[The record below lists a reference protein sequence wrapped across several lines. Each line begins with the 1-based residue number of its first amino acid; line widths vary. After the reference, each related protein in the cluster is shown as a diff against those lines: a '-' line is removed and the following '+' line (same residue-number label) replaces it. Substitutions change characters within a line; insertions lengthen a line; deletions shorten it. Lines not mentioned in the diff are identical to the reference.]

1 MSFIDV
7 NVNSSDKDVILT
19 AIRLGYNAVA
29 INTNVKSYADFAK
42 QKYTPVTPL
51 NLEKFSTPEIAEL
64 SHLKLSQVKNFKQ
77 HTRITLPYE
86 EKGNQNFTFSNVP
99 LQKFDIVAAIPAN
112 EKEFHN
118 CCENAQIDIISIPV
132 PLNFPIRVKDIKI
145 ALARGIMFEIAYTKS
160 LRDQTYRRNII
171 KDGNFLVTSTLGRN
185 IILSSGANMPLDLRG
200 PYDVINLGFLFGLD
214 NGKAKQSLTNNVLQC
229 LKHGEA
235 RKASGS
241 ILIMQNISSLSLQDQ
256 QKIPN
261 PQVIEIKNEDDN
273 EDMIPEENKI
283 PANKRKR
290 STPNETLT
298 NNNNNKGS

>member
-1 MSFIDV
+1 MSFIDL
-7 NVNSSDKDVILT
+7 NVNSSNKDVILT

-29 INTNVKSYADFAK
+29 INTSVKNYADFSK

-51 NLEKFSTPEIAEL
+51 DLSKFSTPEIAEL
-64 SHLKLSQVKNFKQ
+64 SHLKLSQIKNFKQ
-77 HTRITLPYE
+77 YTRITLPYE
-86 EKGNQNFTFSNVP
+86 DKGNQNFTFTNVQ
-99 LQKFDIVAAIPAN
+99 LQKFDIIAAIPAN

-118 CCENAQIDIISIPV
+118 CCETGQIDIISLPV
-132 PLNFPIRVKDIKI
+132 PLGFSLRVKDIKI
-145 ALARGIMFEIAYTKS
+145 ALSRGIMFEIAYTKS
-160 LRDQTYRRNII
+160 LRDQTFRRNII

-185 IILSSGANMPLDLRG
+185 IILSSGANTPLDLRG

-256 QKIPN
+256 LKIPN
-261 PQVIEIKNEDDN
+261 PQVIEIVSEKNEND

-290 STPNETLT
+290 SIPNETLT
-298 NNNNNKGS
+298 NNKGS